1 MARLLAERLEAE
13 GESAGAEISVD
24 ELLERYVPYG
34 VARGSLELTTKSEY
48 DLLVLRFLADRRL
61 TVLGDP
67 EVAEIASEELET
79 PEPGLEPLREHGD
92 TGLRL
97 DLATISGGYRRSEP
111 EVAGSGGDEA
121 GEPDPAPA
129 SEPAPDEGPESGEEA
144 AGGAPA
150 ADRSGESEA
159 PEEAPEEGQPVESAG
174 WDPTGGV
181 HARPTSEPDESSAG
195 NGVPSDL
202 ASGGGASRES
212 RESRE
217 CRSCGEALPVV
228 DGVAVRFCP
237 HCGAARPERTCPE
250 CDTELRREWTYCP
263 ACGARASP
271 SGGDGAA

>member
-13 GESAGAEISVD
+13 GESAGAEISVG

-79 PEPGLEPLREHGD
+79 PEPGLEPLTDHVD

-111 EVAGSGGDEA
+111 GAAGSGGDEA
-121 GEPDPAPA
+121 GEPGPAPA
-129 SEPAPDEGPESGEEA
+129 SEPAPNEEPESGEEVA
-144 AGGAPA
+144 DGSPA
-150 ADRSGESEA
+150 ADGSGESDA
-159 PEEAPEEGQPVESAG
+159 PGEGPEEGQPVESAG

-181 HARPTSEPDESSAG
+181 HARPTAEPDEPG
-195 NGVPSDL
+195 GENGVPADL
-202 ASGGGASRES
+202 ASGGGRS